1 MTSHVMFPMRQDIRE
16 AIELGL
22 HMNLDNDL
30 EVLYLNNIISQALL
44 SLLDTSS
51 KVPKKKLPDITS
63 E

>member
-1 MTSHVMFPMRQDIRE
+1 MIYVNVQDIRE

-30 EVLYLNNIISQALL
+30 EVLYLNNIISRALL
-44 SLLDTSS
+44 SLLETSS
-51 KVPKKKLPDITS
+51 KVTKKKLPDITS